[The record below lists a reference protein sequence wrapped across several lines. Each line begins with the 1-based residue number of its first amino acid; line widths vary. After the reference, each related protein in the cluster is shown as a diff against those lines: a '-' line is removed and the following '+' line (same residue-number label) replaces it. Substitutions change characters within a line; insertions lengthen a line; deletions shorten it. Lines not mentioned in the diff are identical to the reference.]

1 MPSMKVL
8 RLLAAAVIVGFFLL
22 LLVGFDNLLALFRS
36 RVALF
41 LVLAPLVG
49 LFLWSVYMA
58 FKPRKRPPRYIDI
71 DSPPSK

>member
-1 MPSMKVL
+1 MKVL
-8 RLLAAAVIVGFFLL
+8 RVLAVVVTLGFIVL
-22 LLVGFDNLLALFRS
+22 LLVGFDNILALLRS

-41 LVLAPLVG
+41 LVLSPLVG

-71 DSPPSK
+71 DVPPAK

>member
-1 MPSMKVL
+1 MKVL
-8 RLLAAAVIVGFFLL
+8 RALAIVVTVGFLL
-22 LLVGFDNLLALFRS
+22 LILVGFDNMLALMRS

-71 DSPPSK
+71 DVPPSK

>member
-1 MPSMKVL
+1 MKVL
-8 RLLAAAVIVGFFLL
+8 RVLAVAVAVGFLLL
-22 LLVGFDNLLALFRS
+22 LLVGFDNVLALFRS

-58 FKPRKRPPRYIDI
+58 FKPRKRPPDYIDI
-71 DSPPSK
+71 DVPPSK

>member
-1 MPSMKVL
+1 MKVL
-8 RLLAAAVIVGFFLL
+8 RVLAAVVTLGFVLL
-22 LLVGFDNLLALFRS
+22 ILVGFDNMLALVRS

-58 FKPRKRPPRYIDI
+58 FKPRKRPPDYIDI
-71 DSPPSK
+71 DVPPSK